1 MTRICRGICKRT
13 EIKNYLQIYHEGLK
27 RCSKCDIFFKTERYF
42 CSCCGTAMRSKPR
55 VSRKKVEH
63 IRI

>member
-1 MTRICRGICKRT
+1 MGIHIMEGQK
-13 EIKNYLQIYHEGLK
+13 IHLFKNYLQIYHEGLK

-63 IRI
+63 IRM